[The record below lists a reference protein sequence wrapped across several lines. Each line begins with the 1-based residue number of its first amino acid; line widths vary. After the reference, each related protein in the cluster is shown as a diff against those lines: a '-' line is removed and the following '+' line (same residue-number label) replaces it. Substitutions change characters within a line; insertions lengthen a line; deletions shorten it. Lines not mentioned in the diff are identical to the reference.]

1 MRSRSFLIILWG
13 LLFLIT
19 TLDLIFGQTKKEGI
33 LQRFLTN
40 ATPLTTG
47 TDKVLKE
54 MESAYRLKDY
64 PRVIQ
69 LLGKLPPSLELS
81 PEEFLMVAE
90 SFYQT
95 GEPEKASDFAKRAIS
110 LRRGTELSCEAELLS
125 IKSLFLLGREKEAFR
140 ALEELEKGFCSKLK
154 GDKIKILKS
163 LLSRKWDTGIDNKVL
178 LSELEELLF
187 ARFNY
192 LLKKGDL
199 RGAEQSAFDYL
210 NLTGDYQKGKNLF
223 FPLAEA
229 YFKKGET
236 PKAKKYYQLILTEWD
251 PTKESFFSKF
261 RLYQMAY
268 ESTGIKE
275 LLPPKTIEDLM
286 MYINQIKSKYPQEKM
301 AEEASFLEIE
311 VLFSQR
317 DWVRTR
323 KSAREFIEKYPENPN
338 ITKVYRYYCQASTS
352 LVPAYFLQGK
362 IGELQRIA
370 RDERDLLIKT
380 GCGVFYYNLGKEFYR
395 YNIYTLSSYN
405 LLSAQD
411 LPLPPEIVPDYYL
424 KLAFLAEIKGE
435 YEVSDTL
442 FTYLQKN
449 FAQRIGDQ
457 PEYLFLKT
465 KKTLSKDLNYGI
477 TLLRQTLRTP
487 LPLVYKQELIF
498 QALSRAMKEKKFA
511 LAYDLMQIPDYDPK
525 EKDYLWILSETF
537 TKDPK
542 LFEVILSDAKKKFPQ
557 SSSILWLEAYHLE
570 RKGELKRTTQVWGN
584 LTQGVGLPN
593 RLAQQ
598 YEKIR
603 KLTERAQRLA
613 Y

>member
-13 LLFLIT
+13 LLFLII
-19 TLDLIFGQTKKEGI
+19 TLDFLFGQTKKEGI

-40 ATPLTTG
+40 ATPLTAG

-64 PRVIQ
+64 PKVLQ

-95 GEPEKASDFAKRAIS
+95 GEPDKASDFAKRAIS
-110 LRRGTELSCEAELLS
+110 LRRGTELSCQAELLS
-125 IKSLFLLGREKEAFR
+125 IKSLFLMGREKEALR
-140 ALEELEKGFCSKLK
+140 ALEELEKGFCSELK

-163 LLSRKWDTGIDNKVL
+163 LLSQKWNMEIDNKLL

-192 LLKKGDL
+192 LIKKGDL
-199 RGAEQSAFDYL
+199 KGAEQSALDYL

-229 YFKKGET
+229 YLKKGEI
-236 PKAKKYYQLILTEWD
+236 PRAKKYYQLIITEWD

-261 RLYQMAY
+261 RLYQIAY
-268 ESTGIKE
+268 ESTRIKE

-286 MYINQIKSKYPQEKM
+286 MYITQIKTKYPQDKI
-301 AEEASFLEIE
+301 AEEASLLEIE
-311 VLFSQR
+311 ILFNQK

-323 KSAREFIEKYPENPN
+323 KSATEFIERYPENPKLP
-338 ITKVYRYYCQASTS
+338 KVYDYYCQASIA
-352 LVPAYFLQGK
+352 LVPVNFLQGK
-362 IGELQRIA
+362 VGDLQRIA
-370 RDERDLLIKT
+370 KDERDLLVKT

-395 YNIYTLSSYN
+395 YNIYTLSSYY
-405 LLSAQD
+405 LLSAEN
-411 LPLPPEIVPDYYL
+411 LPLPQEIVPDYYL
-424 KLAFLAEIKGE
+424 KLAFLAEIQGE
-435 YEVSDTL
+435 VEVSDTL

-449 FAQRIGDQ
+449 FAQGVKDQ

-465 KKTLSKDLNYGI
+465 KKSLSKDLNSGV
-477 TLLRQTLRTP
+477 TLLRQTLRAS
-487 LPLVYKQELIF
+487 LPPVYKQELIF
-498 QALSRAMKEKKFA
+498 QALSRAIREKKFA
-511 LAYDLMQIPDYDPK
+511 LAYELIQIPDYDAK

-542 LFEVILSDAKKKFPQ
+542 LFEVILRDAKKKFPQ
-557 SSSILWLEAYHLE
+557 SSGILWLEAYHLE

-584 LTQGVGLPN
+584 LTQGEGLPN
-593 RLAQQ
+593 RLARQ
-598 YEKIR
+598 YERIR
-603 KLTERAQRLA
+603 KLTERAQKLV